1 MTKVRHSLERL
12 CAKKGELDI
21 QSIEGKIEG
30 LWELLEQSM
39 SVMDEL
45 SHAYM
50 QIGKHDSNATTNTE
64 QKILN
69 LKHYKQLKGRRVQ
82 LTNFCKLNQNKQ
94 VSQSVL

>member
-12 CAKKGELDI
+12 CAKKGKLDI
-21 QSIEGKIEG
+21 QSIEGQIEG

-50 QIGKHDSNATTNTE
+50 
-64 QKILN
+64 
-69 LKHYKQLKGRRVQ
+69 
-82 LTNFCKLNQNKQ
+82 
-94 VSQSVL
+94 